1 MNLEQ
6 FLEVACLFMVVGACM
21 GWLLATSRHRL
32 LRSLDRLLPPRYLKT
47 VAVRRRPAGVFREDE
62 PQ

>member
-6 FLEVACLFMVVGACM
+6 FLEVACLFTVIGACM
-21 GWLLATSRHRL
+21 GWLLATSRQRL

-47 VAVRRRPAGVFREDE
+47 VAVRRRPAGVFSENE
-62 PQ
+62 TQ